1 MNKAYLSL
9 KIVFWFR
16 KSVKT
21 IVSTS
26 ESKENVTI
34 EYSHA
39 VINGSLPTTVA
50 QVEFIASENGLR
62 QICLNA
68 SDEYVTFLNTL
79 SLSFDIHV
87 FSVSF
92 WH

>member
-1 MNKAYLSL
+1 MFIGSHFNLELHILLSL
-9 KIVFWFR
+9 NAFKSTLTQFR
-16 KSVKT
+16 HTVNE

-26 ESKENVTI
+26 ESEENVTI

-50 QVEFIASENGLR
+50 QVEFLALLPGPR

-68 SDEYVTFLNTL
+68 SDK
-79 SLSFDIHV
+79 
-87 FSVSF
+87 
-92 WH
+92 